1 MKQIKT
7 ERSATCAGSL
17 LVMAAVTVIL
27 LTGVL
32 ALKLDPYIPL
42 MTATI
47 PVTLYGIYLGISW
60 KELMENAYTSIA
72 GCMEAAILILT
83 IGMVVGSWIASG
95 TVPVLI
101 YYGIKILSPALVLP
115 LSFLLTALMS
125 MLTGSSWTTVGTLG
139 VAFLGIGTAMD
150 INPAIM
156 VSTIVGGAFFG
167 NAQSPMADIPVFS
180 ESISGVE
187 TYKGSK
193 ESAAANIPAFI
204 ISTIIYGVIGIK
216 YASDGD
222 GSTLASTQAVL
233 DGLSENFN
241 LSPVTFIPAVLMII
255 CMALKFP
262 GIPTRFV
269 AFFSALII
277 AVLFQGEGLQDSFGY
292 LISGFVG
299 NTGVDEV
306 DNILTRGGMNGMMG
320 TIVIMIFSMWIAGLI
335 GRTKIVEVILGKVSG
350 LVKRIGLLVTTTTV
364 CTFIFNFIAAD
375 PFLSISLPVKAFG
388 KSFDELGYSRTIL
401 CRCVNMAA
409 YFAPMVPWGSGGIFV
424 AATLG
429 VPVVE
434 YLPYYFV
441 GFIAPVV
448 AIVLAFTG
456 IAMPKTEKSVKS
468 QKNRENLANSV
479 VAE

>member
-1 MKQIKT
+1 MKQTKT
-7 ERSATCAGSL
+7 VRSATFKGSV
-17 LVMAAVTVIL
+17 LVMLSVTVIL
-27 LTGVL
+27 LVGVL
-32 ALKLDPYIPL
+32 VLKLDPYIPL

-47 PVTLYGIYLGISW
+47 PITLYGIHLGIPW
-60 KELMENAYTSIA
+60 KELMDNAYSSIA

-83 IGMVVGSWIASG
+83 IGMVVGAWIASG

-101 YYGIKILSPALVLP
+101 YYGIKILSPSLVLP

-139 VAFLGIGTAMD
+139 VAFAGIGTAMN
-150 INPAIM
+150 INPALM

-187 TYKGSK
+187 SYKGSK
-193 ESAAANIPAFI
+193 ASVAANVPAFV
-204 ISTIIYGVIGIK
+204 ISTVIYTIVGFK
-216 YASDGD
+216 YTSG
-222 GSTLASTQAVL
+222 GNNVFASTQAVL
-233 DGLSENFN
+233 DGLSNNFN
-241 LSPVTFIPAVLMII
+241 LSIVTFVPAILMII
-255 CMALKFP
+255 CMVIKLP

-277 AVLFQGEGLQDSFGY
+277 AIVFQGEGVNASFGY
-292 LISGFVG
+292 LISGYVG
-299 NTGVDEV
+299 NSGIEAV

-320 TIVIMIFSMWIAGLI
+320 TIVIMIFSMWIAGII
-335 GRTKIVEVILGKVSG
+335 GRTKIVDVILAKVSG
-350 LVKRIGLLVTTTTV
+350 LVKRIGLLVTTTTI

-375 PFLSISLPVKAFG
+375 PFLSVSLPVKVFG
-388 KSFDELGYSRTIL
+388 KSFDKLGYDRGIL

-424 AATLG
+424 ATTLG

-434 YLPYYFV
+434 FLPYYFV
-441 GFIAPVV
+441 GFIAP
-448 AIVLAFTG
+448 IVNILLAFLG
-456 IAMPKTEKSVKS
+456 IAMPRTDAVPSSNTQLKVS
-468 QKNRENLANSV
+468 NN
-479 VAE
+479 

>member
-7 ERSATCAGSL
+7 EKSATFGGSL

-27 LTGVL
+27 LVGVL
-32 ALKLDPYIPL
+32 ILKLDPYIPL

-47 PVTLYGIYLGISW
+47 PITLYGIHLGISW

-139 VAFLGIGTAMD
+139 VAFIGIGTAMD

-180 ESISGVE
+180 ESISGAE
-187 TYKGSK
+187 SYKGTKASL
-193 ESAAANIPAFI
+193 AANIPAFI
-204 ISTIIYGVIGIK
+204 ISAVIYAVIGIK
-216 YASDGD
+216 YASAGSDGVLE
-222 GSTLASTQAVL
+222 TTQVVL
-233 DGLSENFN
+233 DGLKENFN
-241 LSPVTFIPAVLMII
+241 LSFVAFIPAILMII
-255 CMALKFP
+255 CMAVKLP

-277 AVLFQGEGLQDSFGY
+277 AVLFQGEGLKDSFDY
-292 LISGFVG
+292 LINGFVG
-299 NTGVDEV
+299 NTGIEAV

-320 TIVIMIFSMWIAGLI
+320 TIVIMIFSMWIAGII
-335 GRTKIVEVILGKVSG
+335 GRTMIVDVILGKVSG

-375 PFLSISLPVKAFG
+375 PFLSVSLPVKAFG
-388 KSFDELGYSRTIL
+388 KSYDELGYSRTLL

-424 AATLG
+424 ATTLG
-429 VPVVE
+429 VPVME

-441 GFIAPVV
+441 GFIAPIV
-448 AIVLAFTG
+448 AIILAFTG
-456 IAMPKTEKSVKS
+456 IAMPKADRVTESSIGTVDT
-468 QKNRENLANSV
+468 A
-479 VAE
+479 VAQ